1 MQAAARHC
9 PERREMAQSQVWTGG
24 ASARHRV
31 LRHTTGACFF
41 ALVATCCVALL
52 GAWGEASAQSR
63 PTEEDRIE
71 VVQRKP
77 FLSAGRVELEPRFGS
92 TVNDAL
98 IRQFAVGGS
107 LTYHATEQ
115 LWFGGTFNWF
125 DLGEL
130 GGVTDDYFVV
140 LEKTSAAPDL
150 VEMSWYAG
158 ADVGFTPIYGKFA
171 LFNAGIIYYD
181 VSVFAGGGWAT
192 HTTGQ
197 TNGEVGAPAG
207 SVGLQ
212 PRVFLSD
219 WLALTA
225 QVRDTIFFADVLGG
239 SSLTQIVTFSGGVSI
254 YFPFT
259 FDYTTAR

>member
-1 MQAAARHC
+1 MAESRDIGAALAI
-9 PERREMAQSQVWTGG
+9 
-24 ASARHRV
+24 SA
-31 LRHTTGACFF
+31 LA
-41 ALVATCCVALL
+41 VAAGVLL
-52 GAWGEASAQSR
+52 GAPQVGSAQSR

-98 IRQFAVGGS
+98 IRQFQVGGS
-107 LTYHATEQ
+107 LTYHATER

-130 GGVTDDYFVV
+130 GGVTDEYFTV

-158 ADVGFTPIYGKFA
+158 ADVGYVPIYGKFA

-181 VSVFAGGGWAT
+181 VSVFLGGGWAT
-192 HTTGQ
+192 HATGQ

-207 SVGLQ
+207 SIGLQ
-212 PRVFLSD
+212 PRIFLTD
-219 WLALTA
+219 WLAVTA

-254 YFPFT
+254 YVPFT